1 MDYEEFSNFR
11 PISNL
16 KFISKMIERVVAI
29 RLLDYF
35 RCNGLEE
42 LYQSAY
48 KQFHSCETAL
58 IRVQNDIL
66 REIDG
71 NSAVVLLLLDLSA
84 AFDTVDH
91 AILLQRMSSKF
102 GIKGDA
108 LNWFRAY
115 LSERSQVVYINGTTS
130 DSYDVSCGVPQ
141 GSVLGP
147 FLYLIYT
154 SPIGDIL
161 RSHKMNFHL
170 YAEGTQIYISFKYQ
184 KQIDFENIKVRI
196 EACLTEIMNWM
207 TDNKLKLNP
216 EKTELLILSSKFRT
230 EPIFPVLNVGL
241 GTVTPS
247 SHVRNIGATF
257 DKFLTMSTHI
267 DNACKSAFYH
277 LYCPC

>member
-1 MDYEEFSNFR
+1 MD
-11 PISNL
+11 
-16 KFISKMIERVVAI
+16 
-29 RLLDYF
+29 
-35 RCNGLEE
+35 
-42 LYQSAY
+42 
-48 KQFHSCETAL
+48 
-58 IRVQNDIL
+58 
-66 REIDG
+66 
-71 NSAVVLLLLDLSA
+71 
-84 AFDTVDH
+84 
-91 AILLQRMSSKF
+91 
-102 GIKGDA
+102 
-108 LNWFRAY
+108 WFRSY

-130 DSYDVSCGVPQ
+130 DSYDVGYGVPE
-141 GSVLGP
+141 GLVLGP

-170 YAEGTQIYISFKYQ
+170 YADDTQIYVSFKYQ

-241 GTVTPS
+241 DTVIPS
-247 SHVRNIGATF
+247 SHVRNIDVAF

-267 DNACKSAFYH
+267 DNVCKSAFYH
-277 LYCPC
+277 LQNIALSTTIDSQQNGLETQAKVSMLLTRHP